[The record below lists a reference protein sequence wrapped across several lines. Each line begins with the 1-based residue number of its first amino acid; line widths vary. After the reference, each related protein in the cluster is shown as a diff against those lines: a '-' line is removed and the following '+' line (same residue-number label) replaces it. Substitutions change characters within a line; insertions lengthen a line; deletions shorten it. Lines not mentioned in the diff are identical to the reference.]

1 MSNSTTNNTQRLAA
15 RFAGFA
21 YFAVIVIGMF
31 NGLGLMPSIQVEGD
45 LAATVNNIAANEM
58 LFRTSI
64 VLELAMYGLVILLA
78 HTLYLTIKP
87 INPGLA
93 LLASFFRLAEGIVG
107 ALLVI
112 LNIAALVLVS
122 NATAFEPEQIQTL
135 VGLFLD
141 VKDLGLNIVLFL
153 MGFGATIFCYL
164 FFVSRYVPRILAGW
178 GIITYIVMFLG
189 SVIVLLFPQY
199 TETVQMSFM
208 PGSIFEMLFGLWLLI
223 RSVDLQAN
231 PSGQLTTS

>member
-87 INPGLA
+87 INSVLA